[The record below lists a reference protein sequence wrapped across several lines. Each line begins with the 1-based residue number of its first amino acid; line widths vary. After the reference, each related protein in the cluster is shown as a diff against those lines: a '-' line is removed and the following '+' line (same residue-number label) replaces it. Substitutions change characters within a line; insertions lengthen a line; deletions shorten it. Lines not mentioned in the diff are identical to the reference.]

1 MQPSDFVKIYPCD
14 KCNHKFQIVR
24 VDEIIIGKDHIVIKT
39 NNGLK
44 FVDGLAIDV
53 WTSRRFYLRGE
64 RTI

>member
-1 MQPSDFVKIYPCD
+1 MNNEIDVLKTSLPELVKKSLLPV
-14 KCNHKFQIVR
+14 KF
-24 VDEIIIGKDHIVIKT
+24 VIKT